1 MAEQTV
7 QKQKEIKFLGSEVE
21 AVRKLPDVYIGALG
35 NPGYLN
41 MYREI
46 LQNSLDEIMK
56 GNTLDLTVIVSIDIR
71 NYTCIIED
79 GGQGIELSVLDKVFS
94 KLHSSS
100 NYDKVD
106 GSGVYT
112 SGKNGMGATI
122 TNFLSKFFTVESYRM
137 DGTAA
142 KVEYEEGRLTKKGI
156 QKIKCPKGK
165 HGLVTYFA
173 PSDMMGDIT
182 VTLDQLYQL
191 TWDLC
196 HMNKI
201 GVKIIFNTI
210 NESGGKHR
218 TTIENKRGIYEII
231 DKIYDKQVVVPIHY
245 MTDTGTMKVEVLFTY
260 DLANMDDPYIIGF
273 ANTSPS
279 NQGTHIDGFLD
290 GLIKYFRDYM
300 NKIYLAGNKKLQVT
314 AQDIRTGLRAVVS
327 MFHLRALY
335 TGQSKSTFSVEEAKP
350 FVSQVTTTALAEWA
364 SKNPNDLQ
372 KICKYLRDVCEIR
385 MKTDGEKIK
394 MSDKYTAS
402 VISGMPAKYKK
413 PNGKGPFEFWIVEGD
428 SCASSMENN
437 RDKSCQSLMPIRGKC
452 LNAFTTPTKKYFENE
467 EIASIFK
474 VCGYNGYSKRFDPDQ
489 FKPEKVVIAT
499 DADADGS
506 HIQCLLF
513 GLFLRYLPFV
523 ITSGKLYVATPPLY
537 GVSIGKNKMKF
548 FSNNIEY
555 IQYVQN
561 VFCKENVIC
570 DLKKREYTRR
580 ETTKILYEN
589 MDYVKYITHVS
600 NVFAIDPYLLEYIL
614 YNRFQEYSKFKT
626 QIKKAYPYVEVTKE
640 ADTVLIRGLVGS
652 KYQTVFLNQR
662 LLSDCTEII
671 ELIDKSDKYYLVNK
685 TKVTLYGLMEHFA
698 TFEPTNITRYKGL
711 GEMPP
716 KMLGES
722 TVLPGMGRSLQQY
735 TVEDIKAELKFIT
748 SLQSD
753 KSVFAKGIKIRKE
766 DII

>member
-1 MAEQTV
+1 
-7 QKQKEIKFLGSEVE
+7 
-21 AVRKLPDVYIGALG
+21 
-35 NPGYLN
+35 
-41 MYREI
+41 
-46 LQNSLDEIMK
+46 
-56 GNTLDLTVIVSIDIR
+56 
-71 NYTCIIED
+71 
-79 GGQGIELSVLDKVFS
+79 
-94 KLHSSS
+94 
-100 NYDKVD
+100 
-106 GSGVYT
+106 
-112 SGKNGMGATI
+112 
-122 TNFLSKFFTVESYRM
+122 
-137 DGTAA
+137 
-142 KVEYEEGRLTKKGI
+142 
-156 QKIKCPKGK
+156 
-165 HGLVTYFA
+165 
-173 PSDMMGDIT
+173 MMGDIT
-182 VTLDQLYQL
+182 VTLDQIYQL

-201 GVKIIFNTI
+201 GVKIIFNSI
-210 NESGGKHR
+210 NEQGGKHR
-218 TTIENKRGIYEII
+218 TIIENKRGIYEII
-231 DKIYDKQVVVPIHY
+231 DKIYSKQVVAPIHY
-245 MTDTGTMKVEVLFTY
+245 VTDTGTMKVEVLFTY
-260 DLANMDDPYIIGF
+260 DLANMDDHYIIGF

-279 NQGTHIDGFLD
+279 NQGTHIDGVLD
-290 GLIKYFRDYM
+290 GIVKYFRDYM

-327 MFHLRALY
+327 VFHLRALY

-350 FVSQVTTTALAEWA
+350 FVSKVTIDALGEWA

-385 MKTDGEKIK
+385 MKSDGEKIK

-428 SCASSMENN
+428 SCASAMENN
-437 RDKSCQSLMPIRGKC
+437 RDKSCQAIMPIRGKC
-452 LNAFTTPTKKYFENE
+452 LNAFTTKTKKYFENE

-489 FKPEKVVIAT
+489 FRPEKVVIAT

-537 GVSIGKNKMKF
+537 GVNLGKNKMKF

-561 VFCKENVIC
+561 VFCKENAIA
-570 DLKKREYTRR
+570 DPKKREYTKR

-589 MDYVKYITHVS
+589 MDYVKDITHVS
-600 NVFAIDPYLLEYIL
+600 NVFAIEPYLLEFIL
-614 YNRFQEYSKFKT
+614 YNRGLEYAKFKKNIEK
-626 QIKKAYPYVEVTKE
+626 QYPYVTVTKE
-640 ADTVLIRGLVGS
+640 SGTILIRGLVES
-652 KYQTVFLNQR
+652 KYQTIFLNQR
-662 LLSDCTEII
+662 LISACKPII
-671 ELIDKSDKYYLVNK
+671 DMIDKSDKFYYVNK
-685 TKVTLYGLMEHFA
+685 SKVTLYGLMHHFG
-698 TFEPTNITRYKGL
+698 TFEPDNITRYKGL

-735 TVEDIKAELKFIT
+735 TIDDVKAELKFMT

-753 KSVFAKGIKIRKE
+753 KSVFSKGIKIRKE